1 MARQKQRKQTKRKL
15 ERGSSQFP
23 TPEAIR
29 GVGTSFRR
37 NDFWNLLD
45 GQTLAMIGPWYSRQ
59 PLTNH
64 KQYLSTQTIPNI
76 VAPKAC
82 IQSPKSFWSGEYWRS
97 FACQFAY
104 PCDAPHNPEL

>member
-1 MARQKQRKQTKRKL
+1 MRKL

-23 TPEAIR
+23 TPEAIGGVGG

-37 NDFWNLLD
+37 NDLWDLLG
-45 GQTLAMIGPWYSRQ
+45 GQTLAMIGPWYSWQ

-64 KQYLSTQTIPNI
+64 KQCLSTQMIPEI

-82 IQSPKSFWSGEYWRS
+82 IHSPKSYWSGEYWRS

-104 PCDAPHNPEL
+104 PCDAPHNPKV

>member
-1 MARQKQRKQTKRKL
+1 MRKL

-23 TPEAIR
+23 TPEAIG
-29 GVGTSFRR
+29 GVGGRVFTSFRR
-37 NDFWNLLD
+37 NDLWDLLG
-45 GQTLAMIGPWYSRQ
+45 GQTLAMIGRWYSWQ

-64 KQYLSTQTIPNI
+64 KQCLSTQMIPEI

-82 IQSPKSFWSGEYWRS
+82 IHSQKSYWSGEYWRS

-104 PCDAPHNPEL
+104 PCDAPHNPKV